1 MQAFLDVF
9 MDYLA
14 LEKGLSK
21 NSLNAYRNDLDQFL
35 NYLQKKNISD
45 ISKLN
50 HKLILDHLISLRD
63 SGKTTKTVSRH
74 LVSIRIFFRFLN
86 DERYTNTDPS
96 ETLES
101 PRLWSILPDTL
112 SPKEVQQLLDF
123 KYANLKHKT
132 RNQTLIELLY
142 ATGLRVSELCYLKI
156 GDLQLEES
164 TLRTRGKGNKERI
177 VPIANKTVI
186 ILKNYLFED
195 RLNYCKNQNESH
207 LFLSQQGKP
216 LSRQR
221 VWQIVKECAFSAGIK
236 KRISPHT
243 IRHSFATHLL
253 ENGASLRVI
262 QEMLGHSDISTTQIY
277 THVDHK
283 RLQKTH
289 ERFHPRA

>member
-1 MQAFLDVF
+1 MVPT
-9 MDYLA
+9 
-14 LEKGLSK
+14 
-21 NSLNAYRNDLDQFL
+21 
-35 NYLQKKNISD
+35 
-45 ISKLN
+45 
-50 HKLILDHLISLRD
+50 
-63 SGKTTKTVSRH
+63 GKTTKTVSRH

-123 KYANLKHKT
+123 KYVNLKHKT

-142 ATGLRVSELCYLKI
+142 ATGLRVSELCNLKI

-177 VPIANKTVI
+177 VPIANKTVV